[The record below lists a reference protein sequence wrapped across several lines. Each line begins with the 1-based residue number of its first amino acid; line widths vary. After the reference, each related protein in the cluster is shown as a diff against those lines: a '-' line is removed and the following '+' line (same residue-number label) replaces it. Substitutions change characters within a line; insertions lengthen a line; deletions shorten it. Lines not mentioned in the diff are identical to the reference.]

1 MVSMCV
7 AWLAC
12 ADDGPGR
19 GLHAGPQPVLG
30 GSQDDVVSGDVAS
43 DSSDVDVLGVL

>member
-12 ADDGPGR
+12 EADDGP
-19 GLHAGPQPVLG
+19 AASTQPVLG
-30 GSQDDVVSGDVAS
+30 GSEDDVVSGDVAN
-43 DSSDVDVLGVL
+43 DSNDVDVLGGL